1 MWKAL
6 NVEDYPL
13 KIKQQIRN
21 ENGVTTRA
29 SEKGRPIN
37 IGKTNTTQNT
47 STSDAIRIWNIC
59 PDIIKDSKTVYQ
71 AKSQI
76 KAFVKTLPIQSL
88 TNNFIIKIRD
98 VGMKIAKK

>member
-37 IGKTNTTQNT
+37 IGKTNITQNT

-71 AKSQI
+71 AKSKIQ
-76 KAFVKTLPIQSL
+76 AFVKTLPIQSL
-88 TNNFIIKIRD
+88 TNNLIIKICD